1 MKSLMLTGQWDL
13 ALTPGGSLATVDGTA
28 RIEQDVST
36 YERVFQGEQ
45 WYNTAAGVPYL
56 DREIASLP
64 PIELVR
70 ERARRRALEVP
81 GVAEA
86 IVELDALDQRVLTGR
101 IKVTTS
107 DGESVNVTI

>member
-1 MKSLMLTGQWDL
+1 MKSLKLTNRWDI
-13 ALTPGGSLATVDGTA
+13 ALTPGGNLATVDGTD

-56 DREIASLP
+56 NRELASLP
-64 PIELVR
+64 PVELVR

-81 GVAEA
+81 GVTDAS
-86 IVELDALDQRVLTGR
+86 IELTALEQRVLTGR
-101 IKVTTS
+101 IMVTTS

>member
-13 ALTPGGSLATVDGTA
+13 ALTPGGSLATVDGIA

-56 DREIASLP
+56 NRELASLP
-64 PIELVR
+64 PVELVR
-70 ERARRRALEVP
+70 ERARRRALDVP
-81 GVAEA
+81 GVA
-86 IVELDALDQRVLTGR
+86 DASIEITALEQRVLIGR
-101 IKVTTS
+101 IVVTTS
-107 DGESVNVTI
+107 DGESVNVTV

>member
-13 ALTPGGSLATVDGTA
+13 ALTPGGNLATVDGTA

-70 ERARRRALEVP
+70 ERARRRALEVL

-86 IVELDALDQRVLTGR
+86 SVELDALDQRVLTGR

>member
-13 ALTPGGSLATVDGTA
+13 ALTPGGNLATVDGTA

-86 IVELDALDQRVLTGR
+86 NVELDALDQRVLTGR